1 VGLLGGLVLGVCAL
15 ADARAD
21 AADIV
26 ANDIE
31 VTQSIQDLD
40 NGVRLVQGKR
50 TYVRFHVMAV
60 LGPIQNVNAVLAA
73 GRIGGPGPIG
83 FLGTLQPLNP
93 GGKITVVNVPRRED
107 LDDSFYFELPPSW
120 RSGTVQVFASA
131 DPLGDI
137 PESNNNNNT
146 LFETVTFEA
155 VPPSRVLLFDVKT
168 PGSQLPSAVDHERF
182 ESWMRAAYPISKLL
196 VETRQLDTMIDWDND
211 VCNCNKV
218 NGNCQNVGTCA
229 NAPAYP
235 CDADLDCGCGRLN
248 DQLAKL
254 RASDQINQDDF
265 EPDRRYVGWVDDSGG
280 FMRGC
285 SPGVVQK
292 VASGPVGVQLQ
303 SQTWD
308 TDGSYADWYTAHELG
323 HTYDRAHATC
333 CGALPNPGDPVFPYP
348 MCRLSD
354 GSHYGFDVRDL
365 RIYRS
370 LVPGSFSE
378 LMSYCSSQWVS
389 DFTYEGIMQQ
399 LIDEEGAPAPP
410 PLGPGNFVLVQ
421 ADTNEDLD
429 KVQLRTVQVLPN
441 ILSPFPV
448 HSTGDY
454 AIEIRDA
461 AGGVLATFFAQ
472 SSPTIFEAAN
482 VPPGEPLVGPP
493 LDETRS
499 ILEVVPLPANAFS
512 VVIKKGGVDLDEKSA
527 SANAPVVTIQSP
539 NGGEILSD
547 PATVT
552 WTASDADNDPLT
564 FTLLYSS
571 DGGMNWTTIATDL
584 AGNVAQVPLA
594 GLPGGASALFR
605 VIVSDGFLT
614 GQDDSDAV
622 FSVPNSPPV
631 VRILSPGDAT
641 AYRQGTILS
650 LEADATDAEDGPLDG
665 ASVVWTS
672 ARRGVL
678 GSGAILELPVL
689 FTGEDVITVTATDSA
704 GASASASTRIELA
717 VDPVEAPAA
726 SPIALALAV
735 VVLAATA
742 ALALARRE
750 SV

>member
-1 VGLLGGLVLGVCAL
+1 VGLLGGFVLGICAL
-15 ADARAD
+15 ADARAE

-26 ANDIE
+26 AMDLE
-31 VTQSIQDLD
+31 ATQAIQVLE
-40 NGVRLVQGKR
+40 NVVRMVQGKR
-50 TYVRFHVMAV
+50 TYVRFHVKAIS
-60 LGPIQNVNAVLAA
+60 GPIDSVNGVLAA

-93 GGKITVVNVPRRED
+93 NGVVRVVDVPRRED

-120 RSGTVQVFASA
+120 RQGTVQLFGSA
-131 DPLGDI
+131 DPLNDI
-137 PESNNNNNT
+137 PESNDGNNT
-146 LFETVTFEA
+146 ILETVTFES
-155 VPPSRVLLFDVKT
+155 VPPSRVLLFDVSA
-168 PGSQLPSAVDHERF
+168 PGSQLPSALDHQLF

-196 VETRQLDTMIDWDND
+196 VETRQLGTMIDWDND

-218 NGNCQNVGTCA
+218 NGNCTNVGTCA
-229 NAPAYP
+229 NSPGYQ

-248 DQLAKL
+248 DQLSKM
-254 RASDQINQDDF
+254 RSFDQINEDDF

-308 TDGSYADWYTAHELG
+308 DDGSYADWYTAHELG
-323 HTYDRAHATC
+323 HAYDRAHAAC

-365 RIYRS
+365 TIYRT

-378 LMSYCSSQWVS
+378 LMSYCSSQWIS

-399 LIDEEGAPAPP
+399 LIDEDGAPAPP

-421 ADTNEDLD
+421 ADTNEDLG

-461 AGGVLATFFAQ
+461 TGGVLATFFAQ

-482 VPPGEPLVGPP
+482 IPPGEPLVGPP
-493 LDETRS
+493 LDATGS

-512 VVIKKGGVDLDEKSA
+512 VVIRKGGVDLDSKSA

-539 NGGEILSD
+539 NGGEMLTD
-547 PATVT
+547 PANVT

-564 FTLLYSS
+564 FTLLYSA
-571 DGGMNWTTIATDL
+571 DGGMTWSTIAVDLTGNAAVVPLGGL
-584 AGNVAQVPLA
+584 AG
-594 GLPGGASALFR
+594 GGAALFR
-605 VIVSDGFLT
+605 VIASDGFLS
-614 GQDDSDAV
+614 GQDDSDGV
-622 FSVPNSPPV
+622 FSVPNNAPV
-631 VRILSPGDAT
+631 VRILSPTGDAR
-641 AYRQGTILS
+641 YRRGTILS
-650 LEADATDAEDGPLDG
+650 LEADASDIEDGPLDG
-665 ASVVWTS
+665 ESVVWTS

-678 GSGAILELPVL
+678 GTGAILEVTVL
-689 FTGEDVITVTATDSA
+689 FGGEDVITVTSTDSD
-704 GASASASTRIELA
+704 GESASASIRIELA
-717 VDPVEAPAA
+717 VDPAPAPAA
-726 SPIALALAV
+726 SSLALALAV
-735 VVLAATA
+735 AVLMGTA
-742 ALALARRE
+742 ALSRRW
-750 SV
+750 SS